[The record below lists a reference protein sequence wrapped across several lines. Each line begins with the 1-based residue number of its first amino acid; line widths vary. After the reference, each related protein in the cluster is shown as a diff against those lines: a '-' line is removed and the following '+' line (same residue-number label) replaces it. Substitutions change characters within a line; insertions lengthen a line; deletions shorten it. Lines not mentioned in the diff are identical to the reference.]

1 MEFKQGSDAV
11 PLFIKPRQNRVVI
24 PMATWTNQY
33 GESTPSNGV
42 YTLVA
47 QTADKSS
54 NLEIIATTVDSNG
67 MNFVLPVSMF
77 EIAQRVW
84 TVSLKFLINGVTN
97 FALYNFDVTVT
108 KGDSTN
114 SR

>member
-1 MEFKQGSDAV
+1 MEFKQNSDAV
-11 PLFIKPRQNRVVI
+11 PLFIKPRQNGVVI

-47 QTADKSS
+47 ETADKSAT
-54 NLEIIATTVDSNG
+54 LEIVSPSVDADG
-67 MNFVLPVSMF
+67 MNFTLPTSMF
-77 EIAQRVW
+77 EISQRTW
-84 TVSLKFLINGVTN
+84 TVSLKFLINGITN
-97 FALYNFDVTVT
+97 FALYNFDVKVT
-108 KGDSTN
+108 KADSVN